1 MAFLFLP
8 KSSNHFPPPSEWKQE
23 NQSSPR
29 VFQGYVQFGSFF
41 TSSPNIFLLQLTLNT
56 YSYLFAGFLIVQP
69 WFPLRDFSPAVSSLF
84 QVPPTY
90 WGIWLLARK
99 LVWAFSGRCHGETLP
114 FPYQSLYKA
123 SALVSKGNCIIVYKD
138 YNIYIYMY
146 KRTLAPLVSH
156 DILQICGPN
165 TATFILGFSLRS
177 SNHYPISA
185 SADNS
190 LWGKE
195 EPWTHFFQSWINN
208 WSFTLL
214 ALPSLIPTL
223 KFIKMK
229 ETLWEVAE
237 ELLQDWENF
246 YVCSVPVHGGKLN
259 EERRSFLWF

>member
-56 YSYLFAGFLIVQP
+56 YSYLFAGFMIVQP

-99 LVWAFSGRCHGETLP
+99 LVCAFSGLTIAITKAFSGRCHGETLP
-114 FPYQSLYKA
+114 FPYQSLYTA

-138 YNIYIYMY
+138 YNIYICI
-146 KRTLAPLVSH
+146 KGLWPLWSAMIFFRFVVLTQPPSSLGLFE
-156 DILQICGPN
+156 ILK
-165 TATFILGFSLRS
+165 SLP
-177 SNHYPISA
+177 HKC
-185 SADNS
+185 
-190 LWGKE
+190 LCW
-195 EPWTHFFQSWINN
+195 
-208 WSFTLL
+208 
-214 ALPSLIPTL
+214 
-223 KFIKMK
+223 
-229 ETLWEVAE
+229 
-237 ELLQDWENF
+237 
-246 YVCSVPVHGGKLN
+246 
-259 EERRSFLWF
+259 